1 MSKLTERFSDYLLH
15 ASRGRLRVHGWV
27 MLTLCMVAELG
38 LCLLAGQFHQL
49 PLEQKQAVMV
59 PGAIGAVL
67 VQMVLFTLEG
77 VAAILLIQSGQAVET
92 TARRK

>member
-1 MSKLTERFSDYLLH
+1 MSKLTEKFSDYLLH
-15 ASRGRLRVHGWV
+15 APRGRMRVHGSIL
-27 MLTLCMVAELG
+27 LTLCMVTELG

-77 VAAILLIQSGQAVET
+77 VSAILLIQSGQAVES
-92 TARRK
+92 TACRK